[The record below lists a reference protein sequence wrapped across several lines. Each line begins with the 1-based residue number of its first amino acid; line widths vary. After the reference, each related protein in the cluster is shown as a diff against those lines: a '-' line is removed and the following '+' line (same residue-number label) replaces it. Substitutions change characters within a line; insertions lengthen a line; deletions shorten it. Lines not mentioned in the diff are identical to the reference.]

1 MGIAMTIRALVIP
14 ETVPHDPVTASQT
27 LFRVTGHALELF
39 VCAFERVACQ
49 LCMIE
54 SFDLESRGDVTRIAL
69 ALGRGESK
77 LPGVHIAVAPG
88 ALTRRPTV
96 RSPLPAQ
103 AVLFRRAVTAVARCL
118 RVRASKGPNTM
129 VDARR
134 IPTARGVA
142 MGAAVLAHLRCEL
155 IPVRVLV
162 AIDAS
167 LGLELEVEVGAFAL
181 MTTRAGDRLMF
192 AIERERRSVVLL
204 HGKQG
209 RPKPLLVVARLAVG
223 ASEAPTVHVS
233 MAVCALIELETTIP
247 SLNRKLGRVTALAG
261 DSPVQPLERKDR
273 ERMGAQPDLLRQ
285 SGPTDAGMTV
295 LASITKLRFVHL
307 RVAGNALRARARS
320 FGVPLVVT
328 DFTLRFRVAPCEAQT
343 WMIRLDVG
351 DLAPVGL
358 VVARSAF
365 RPGKPSCMWI
375 FVAGHALS
383 LQP

>member
-1 MGIAMTIRALVIP
+1 
-14 ETVPHDPVTASQT
+14 
-27 LFRVTGHALELF
+27 
-39 VCAFERVACQ
+39 
-49 LCMIE
+49 
-54 SFDLESRGDVTRIAL
+54 
-69 ALGRGESK
+69 
-77 LPGVHIAVAPG
+77 
-88 ALTRRPTV
+88 
-96 RSPLPAQ
+96 
-103 AVLFRRAVTAVARCL
+103 
-118 RVRASKGPNTM
+118 
-129 VDARR
+129 
-134 IPTARGVA
+134 
-142 MGAAVLAHLRCEL
+142 
-155 IPVRVLV
+155 
-162 AIDAS
+162 
-167 LGLELEVEVGAFAL
+167 
-181 MTTRAGDRLMF
+181 
-192 AIERERRSVVLL
+192 
-204 HGKQG
+204 
-209 RPKPLLVVARLAVG
+209 
-223 ASEAPTVHVS
+223 

-328 DFTLRFRVAPCEAQT
+328 GFTLRFRVAPCEAQT

-375 FVAGHALS
+375 FVAGHALG